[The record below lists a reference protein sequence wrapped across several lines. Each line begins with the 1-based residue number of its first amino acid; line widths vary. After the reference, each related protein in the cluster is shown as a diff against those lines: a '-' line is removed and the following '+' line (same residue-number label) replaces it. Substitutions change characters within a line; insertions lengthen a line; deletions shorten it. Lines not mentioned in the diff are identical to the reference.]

1 MVRGMRECPGTPDLL
16 SCKPQCSGCWGLRP
30 AILMLCVAGTLEP
43 PVVMPG
49 QEATLF
55 RLEIVDDSE
64 PLVDEDVAGIGQGFQ
79 LLVQDI
85 MEEVEVVGDE
95 EQQKGSSQ
103 ELKRKRWR
111 SRARKGPGAR
121 LSFWGKMCCRYW
133 PP

>member
-1 MVRGMRECPGTPDLL
+1 
-16 SCKPQCSGCWGLRP
+16 
-30 AILMLCVAGTLEP
+30 
-43 PVVMPG
+43 MPG

-95 EQQKGSSQ
+95 EQQ
-103 ELKRKRWR
+103 
-111 SRARKGPGAR
+111 
-121 LSFWGKMCCRYW
+121 
-133 PP
+133 

>member
-1 MVRGMRECPGTPDLL
+1 
-16 SCKPQCSGCWGLRP
+16 
-30 AILMLCVAGTLEP
+30 
-43 PVVMPG
+43 MPG

-111 SRARKGPGAR
+111 SRARKGPEAR
-121 LSFWGKMCCRYW
+121 VSTRHWMPSRHW
-133 PP
+133 PPCG